1 MRVASRADYK
11 HRTIVE
17 TGTTNHICNDLSK
30 FSEWRQTP
38 TCSGIKTGAGV
49 VQVLGTGSIRM
60 DLLCSDS
67 TINVTKFSNVLYL
80 PDMFV
85 SIISYSKIRSKGLYY
100 HG

>member
-1 MRVASRADYK
+1 MRIASQADYK
-11 HRTIVE
+11 HRTIVD
-17 TGTTNHICNDLSK
+17 TGATDHICNDFSK
-30 FSEWRQTP
+30 FIEWRQTL

-49 VQVLGTGSIRM
+49 VQLLGTDSIRM
-60 DLLCSDS
+60 DLLCSED

-85 SIISYSKIRSKGLYY
+85 SIISHSKIRSKGLHH